1 MSAAAGRPPAGVP
14 RDAAFRPNWT
24 ARIGWALLAVYALYA
39 ASQLGFVPE
48 RLASGLGHGRQF
60 LARMFPPNFSRW
72 ELIQSGIVESLQIA
86 VIATVIGIVIALPIG
101 FLAARNLMPPWVT
114 WPTRALIALCR
125 SFHPIIVAILF
136 VKAIGFGAL
145 AGVMALIVASVGFIA
160 KLFAEAI
167 EEISLK
173 QVEAVR
179 ATGAGFL
186 STLIMGVQ
194 PQVLPRFIG
203 FATYQLDSNLRN
215 STMVGIVG
223 GGGIG
228 ATLFTAYQR
237 FDYDVVLAILIVIV
251 ALIMVAEIVSGW
263 ARKVFQ

>member
-1 MSAAAGRPPAGVP
+1 MSAAAIGPTR
-14 RDAAFRPNWT
+14 RAAFRPNWA
-24 ARIGWALLAVYALYA
+24 ARAGWLALALYVVYA
-39 ASQLGFVPE
+39 ASQLGFSPDRFAAGIE
-48 RLASGLGHGRQF
+48 KGGQF
-60 LARMFPPNFSRW
+60 LARMFPPNFGRW
-72 ELIQSGIVESLQIA
+72 ELILSGIAESLQIA
-86 VIATVIGIVIALPIG
+86 VLATFFGIVLSLPVG
-101 FLAARNLMPPWVT
+101 FLAARNLMPAWVT
-114 WPTRALIALCR
+114 WPTRTLIALCR

-145 AGVMALIVASVGFIA
+145 AGVMALIVASIGFVA

-167 EEISLK
+167 EEISLR

-179 ATGAGFL
+179 ATGAGFFSVL
-186 STLIMGVQ
+186 VMGVL

-203 FATYQLDSNLRN
+203 FSTYQLDSNLRN

-237 FDYDVVLAILIVIV
+237 FDFDVVLAILIVIV
-251 ALIMVAEIVSGW
+251 AMIMAAEIVSGW
-263 ARKVFQ
+263 ARRVFQ

>member
-1 MSAAAGRPPAGVP
+1 MTSATDQP
-14 RDAAFRPNWT
+14 RSRAAFPPNWR
-24 ARIGWALLAVYALYA
+24 ARIGFVLLALYVVYACVQMGVSL
-39 ASQLGFVPE
+39 E
-48 RLASGLGHGRQF
+48 RLQVGLEHGQRF
-60 LARMFPPNFSRW
+60 LARMFPPNFGRW
-72 ELIQSGIVESLQIA
+72 ELIVSGIVESLQIA
-86 VIATVIGIVIALPIG
+86 VIATFFGIVLALPTG
-101 FLAARNLMPPWVT
+101 FLAARNLMPVWVT
-114 WPTRALIALCR
+114 WPARGLIALCR
-125 SFHPIIVAILF
+125 SFHPIIVAIIF

-145 AGVMALIVASVGFIA
+145 AGVMALIVASIGFIS

-186 STLIMGVQ
+186 SVLIMGVL

-203 FATYQLDSNLRN
+203 FSTYQLDSNLRN

-237 FDYDVVLAILIVIV
+237 FDFDVVLAILIVIV
-251 ALIMVAEIVSGW
+251 AMIMVAEVISTW

>member
-1 MSAAAGRPPAGVP
+1 MSDITHSSASWPKPFSV
-14 RDAAFRPNWT
+14 NWS
-24 ARIGWALLAVYALYA
+24 ARLGWCLLAIYLVYAC
-39 ASQLGFVPE
+39 SQLGFSAE
-48 RLASGLGHGRQF
+48 RFSAGIEHGQRF
-60 LARMFPPNFSRW
+60 LARMFPPNFGRW
-72 ELIQSGIVESLQIA
+72 ELIVSGITESLQIA
-86 VIATVIGIVIALPIG
+86 VIATFAGILISLPVG
-101 FLAARNLMPPWVT
+101 LMASRNLTPAWIS
-114 WPTRALIALCR
+114 WPTRAFIALCR

-145 AGVMALIVASVGFIA
+145 AGVMALIVASIGFIS

-167 EEISLK
+167 EEISTK
-173 QVEAVR
+173 QVEAIR

-186 STLIMGVQ
+186 SVLIMGVQ

-228 ATLFTAYQR
+228 TSLFTAYQR
-237 FDYDVVLAILIVIV
+237 FDFDVVLAILIVIV
-251 ALIMVAEIVSGW
+251 SLIMVAEILSGW

>member
-1 MSAAAGRPPAGVP
+1 
-14 RDAAFRPNWT
+14 
-24 ARIGWALLAVYALYA
+24 
-39 ASQLGFVPE
+39 
-48 RLASGLGHGRQF
+48 
-60 LARMFPPNFSRW
+60 MFPPNFSRW

-86 VIATVIGIVIALPIG
+86 VIATVVGIAVALPIG

-114 WPTRALIALCR
+114 WPTRILIALCR

-186 STLIMGVQ
+186 ATLIMGVQ

-237 FDYDVVLAILIVIV
+237 FDFDVVLAILIVIV